1 MGTFFHLVIRSMR
14 RRRKEMR
21 LVSAAVFI
29 TVFFLSSVTVFQNV
43 MNQYVTEKNFQNY
56 GEWILSEVDDPRDPE
71 TEFREIEH
79 PYLSVSGVCRTGGAI
94 LDADGNESGKYLG
107 MADEKWTELAVNH
120 TICQAAM

>member
-43 MNQYVTEKNFQNY
+43 MN
-56 GEWILSEVDDPRDPE
+56 
-71 TEFREIEH
+71 
-79 PYLSVSGVCRTGGAI
+79 
-94 LDADGNESGKYLG
+94 
-107 MADEKWTELAVNH
+107 
-120 TICQAAM
+120 